1 MRQKTKPLTL
11 IMTIVSLATLWAT
24 TLMAQETIDQPLKA
38 VVSLDKGTFLINEAI
53 WLTIVIQN
61 VSQDKILGA
70 SADPMSGRVRIDVVS
85 ANGDTLY
92 GGCIIGTAVGTPP
105 TLEPG
110 EKDLYFVDLVG
121 SICNYGVENEDAL
134 HYGRLLPEG
143 EYHVQVV
150 VRFSDRETAADA
162 LSNKV
167 DFEVAK
173 PEGKEKE
180 AYDLLVKGNKKC
192 YPEKKWDEG
201 RQIIRKMI
209 AEYPNSV
216 YQDAALL
223 LVPSRFNDEETALRF
238 IEDRPNSGLAPSVIL
253 WTIPGSGKAT
263 ERKRF
268 LEEIAQN
275 HPNTKAGMYAQNRLD
290 KWRRGKI
297 WHNEPM
303 PED

>member
-1 MRQKTKPLTL
+1 MRQKTKHLILT
-11 IMTIVSLATLWAT
+11 MTIVSLATLWAT
-24 TLMAQETIDQPLKA
+24 TLVAQETNDQPLKA
-38 VVSLDKGTFLINEAI
+38 VISLDKGTFLVNEAI
-53 WLTIVIQN
+53 WLTIVIEN
-61 VSQDKILGA
+61 VSQDKILEA
-70 SADPMSGRVRIDVVS
+70 SADPMFGRVRIEVVS

-92 GGCIIGTAVGTPP
+92 GGCIMGDAAGTPP

-110 EKDLYFVDLVG
+110 EKDLSFVDLVG
-121 SICNYGVENEDAL
+121 SVCNYGVENEDAL

-143 EYHVQVV
+143 EFHVQVV
-150 VRFSDRETAADA
+150 VRFSDREAATHI

-180 AYDLLVKGNKKC
+180 AYDLLVKGRKKC

-201 RQIIRKMI
+201 REIIRKMI
-209 AEYPNSV
+209 AKYPNSV

-223 LVPSRFNDEETALRF
+223 FVTSRFNDEETALKF

-253 WTIPGSGKAT
+253 WTTPRRGEAIR
-263 ERKRF
+263 RKRF

-275 HPNTKAGMYAQNRLD
+275 HPNTKAGIYARDRLD

-297 WHNEPM
+297 WRDEPI